1 MMNKLLIKEWRL
13 ALHPANLAFFALSA
27 MLLIP
32 NYPYYVTFFYTSLGI
47 FFVCLTA
54 RENHDM
60 EYSMLLPIRKRDLV
74 KSRIAFCVTLEA
86 IQLLLA
92 VPFAFLRQSIL
103 SAGNM
108 VGMDANIAFFGFSL
122 LLLGLFNL
130 VFFSLYYQNPDKVG
144 KAFVWASAAEFS
156 YMLIA
161 EVLVHLVPL
170 FRDQLDTPDPQF
182 LVPKLLTLLI
192 GFAGF
197 ALMTLTTY
205 LHCAN
210 RFEGLDLR

>member
-1 MMNKLLIKEWRL
+1 MMNKLLMKEWRL

-86 IQLLLA
+86 IQVLLA
-92 VPFAFLRQSIL
+92 VPFAFLRQSLL

-108 VGMDANIAFFGFSL
+108 VGMDANIAFFGLSFL
-122 LLLGLFNL
+122 MMGLFNL
-130 VFFSLYYQNPDKVG
+130 VFFTLYYHNPDKVG
-144 KAFVWASAAEFS
+144 KAFVVASVAEFVF
-156 YMLIA
+156 MIIA
-161 EVLVHLVPL
+161 EVLTHVVPL

-182 LVPKLLTLLI
+182 LALKLMTLLI

-197 ALMTLTTY
+197 ALMTLIAY
-205 LHCAN
+205 LRSAN
-210 RFEGLDLR
+210 RFEALDLR